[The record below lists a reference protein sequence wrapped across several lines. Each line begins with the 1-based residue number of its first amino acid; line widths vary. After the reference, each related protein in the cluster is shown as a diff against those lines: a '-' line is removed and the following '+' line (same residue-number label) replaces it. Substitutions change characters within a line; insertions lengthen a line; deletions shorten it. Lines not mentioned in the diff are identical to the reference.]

1 MTSHSTLIGVIGA
14 GAWGTALATVAAR
27 SGKPVVLW
35 SRSRHTAHELNATRK
50 HPRLPW
56 TTLPPTIRATAEI
69 RDLTPCRMIILAPP
83 AQALRAIMADFAAW
97 LPQGNVP
104 IIVAAKGIELGTG
117 KFMTD
122 VLSDVCPQADAYIL
136 SGPSFAADV
145 MLEKPTA
152 VTLAGRTLEGAAA
165 LAAGLSLPIFRI
177 YSSPDRLGVQL
188 GGAIKNVLAIACGIS
203 DGKSLG
209 DSARAALTTRGFT
222 EMLRLGEALGADP
235 ATLTGL
241 SGLGDLILTCSSLQ
255 SRNFSFGIA
264 VGRSDPAAARAAT
277 RGVTIEGE
285 ATAKAVVGLARKRG
299 VDLPLCTAVNDILE
313 CRVGVD
319 AAINQLLNRP
329 LRPERG

>member
-1 MTSHSTLIGVIGA
+1 MTSHSPLIGVIGA

-35 SRSRHTAHELNATRK
+35 SRSRHTASELNETRK
-50 HPRLPW
+50 HARLPGA
-56 TTLPPTIRATAEI
+56 TLPSAIRATAEL

-83 AQALRAIMADFAAW
+83 AQALRGIMADAPW
-97 LPQGNVP
+97 LPSGTIP
-104 IIVAAKGIELGTG
+104 IVVAAKGIELGTG

-122 VLSDVCPQADAYIL
+122 ILSEICPRADPYIL

-145 MLEKPTA
+145 MSEKPTA

-165 LAAGLSLPIFRI
+165 LAASLSLPIFRI
-177 YSSPDRLGVQL
+177 YSSADRLGVQI

-203 DGKSLG
+203 EGKSLG

-222 EMLRLGEALGADP
+222 EMLRLGQAMGADP

-264 VGRSDPAAARAAT
+264 IGRSDPATARAAT
-277 RGVTIEGE
+277 RGMTIEGE
-285 ATAKAVVGLARKRG
+285 ATAKAIMDVARKRG
-299 VDLPLCTAVNDILE
+299 LDLPLCTAVNDILE
-313 CRVGVD
+313 CRIGVD

>member
-1 MTSHSTLIGVIGA
+1 MMSHSPLIGVIGA

-35 SRSRHTAHELNATRK
+35 SRSRHTASELNETRK
-50 HPRLPW
+50 HARLPGA
-56 TTLPPTIRATAEI
+56 TLPSAIRATAEL

-83 AQALRAIMADFAAW
+83 AQALRGIMADAPW
-97 LPQGNVP
+97 LPSGHIP
-104 IIVAAKGIELGTG
+104 IVVAAKGIELGTG

-122 VLSDVCPQADAYIL
+122 ILSEVCPRADPYIL

-145 MLEKPTA
+145 MSEKPTA

-165 LAAGLSLPIFRI
+165 LAASLSLPIFRI
-177 YSSPDRLGVQL
+177 YSSADRLGVQI

-203 DGKSLG
+203 EGKSLG

-222 EMLRLGEALGADP
+222 EMLRLGHAMGADP

-241 SGLGDLILTCSSLQ
+241 SGLGDLVLTCSSLQ

-264 VGRSDPAAARAAT
+264 IGRSDPATARAAT
-277 RGVTIEGE
+277 RGMTIEGE
-285 ATAKAVVGLARKRG
+285 ATAKAIMDVARKHG
-299 VDLPLCTAVNDILE
+299 VDLPLCTAVNEILE
-313 CRVGVD
+313 CRIGVD
-319 AAINQLLNRP
+319 AAISQLLNRP

>member
-1 MTSHSTLIGVIGA
+1 MTSHPPLIGVIGA

-27 SGKPVVLW
+27 GGKPVVLW
-35 SRSRHTAHELNATRK
+35 SRSRQMASGLNATRR
-50 HPRLPW
+50 HPRLPEAA
-56 TTLPPTIRATAEI
+56 LPPEVRATAEG
-69 RDLTPCRMIILAPP
+69 RDLTPCQLLILALP
-83 AQALRAIMADFAAW
+83 AQALRSVMEECAPW
-97 LPQGNVP
+97 LTSANAP
-104 IIVAAKGIELGTG
+104 IVIAAKGIELGTG
-117 KFMTD
+117 KFLTD
-122 VLSDVCPQADAYIL
+122 VLSEVCPQAETYIL

-152 VTLAGRTLEGAAA
+152 VTLAGRTLEGAAS
-165 LAAGLSLPIFRI
+165 LAASLSLPVFRI
-177 YSSPDRLGVQL
+177 YSSVDRLGVQL

-203 DGKSLG
+203 EGKALG

-222 EMLRLGEALGADP
+222 EMLRLGHAMGADP

-264 VGRSDPAAARAAT
+264 VGRSDPASARAAA

-285 ATAKAVVGLARKRG
+285 ATAKAVRAVARKQK
-299 VDLPLCTAVNDILE
+299 VDLPLCAAVNDILE
-313 CRVGVD
+313 CRIGVD